1 MPKLMQVQNETFEK
15 EVLRSSLPTL
25 VDFHADW
32 CDPCQAM
39 APVVEEIAGE
49 LKGQLKV
56 VQVNVDGNEPLYRK
70 YEVYCIPTLVLFQGG
85 REVHRIEGFL
95 PKARLIRWLQRHLSL
110 ATMTRTR

>member
-1 MPKLMQVQNETFEK
+1 MPKLMQVQNKTFEK
-15 EVLRSSLPTL
+15 EVLRSPLPTL

-32 CDPCQAM
+32 CDPCQAI

-56 VQVNVDGNEPLYRK
+56 VRVNVDGNEPLYRK
-70 YEVYCIPTLVLFQGG
+70 YEVYCIPTLVLFQDG

-95 PKARLIRWLQRHLSL
+95 PKTRLIRRLERHLGM
-110 ATMTRTR
+110 TTITRTR